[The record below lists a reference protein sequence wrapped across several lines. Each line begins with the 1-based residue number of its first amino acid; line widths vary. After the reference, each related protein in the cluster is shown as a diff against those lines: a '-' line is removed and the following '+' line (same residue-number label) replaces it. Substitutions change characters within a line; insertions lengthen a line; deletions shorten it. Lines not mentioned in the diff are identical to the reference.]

1 VKIRISCPCHVFSR
15 QPAADYSMIVVF
27 NAPSAEVWIVKAGS
41 ITGLTT
47 KRVKYIREK
56 QKQ

>member
-1 VKIRISCPCHVFSR
+1 
-15 QPAADYSMIVVF
+15 MIVVF